1 MKRNI
6 LIVALVAAI
15 AIIGAGA
22 WQYVKKQG
30 QGTDGTGGVQIGGP
44 FSLTD
49 HNGKAVTEKDYAG
62 KYLLVFFGYTFC
74 PDVCPTAM
82 QTISEA
88 MDLLGEDGR
97 KVQPLFI
104 SIDPE
109 RDTPAVL
116 KEFVSNFH
124 PSIIGLTGTP
134 EQIAAVAK
142 AYRVYYARART
153 EGEEEDDQ
161 YYLMNHSAVVY
172 LIDPDGKFI
181 AHFAHTDPPE
191 QIAAKIRKVIG

>member
-6 LIVALVAAI
+6 LIVALIAAI
-15 AIIGAGA
+15 AVIGAGT
-22 WQYVKKQG
+22 WQYVKTQG
-30 QGTDGTGGVQIGGP
+30 QGAGSGGVQIGGP

-82 QTISEA
+82 QTVTET
-88 MDLLGEDGR
+88 MDILDEDGR

-116 KEFVSNFH
+116 KEFVANFH

-142 AYRVYYARART
+142 AYRVYYARAKT
-153 EGEEEDDQ
+153 EDGGDDDE
-161 YYLMNHSAVVY
+161 YYLMNHSAVLY
-172 LIDPDGKFI
+172 LIGPDGKFI
-181 AHFAHTDPPE
+181 AHFAHTDSPE
-191 QIAAKIRKVIG
+191 KIAAKIREVTG

>member
-6 LIVALVAAI
+6 LIVGLMAAI
-15 AIIGAGA
+15 VVIGAVA
-22 WQYVKKQG
+22 WQYVKTQG
-30 QGTDGTGGVQIGGP
+30 QGRDGTGGVQIGGP
-44 FSLTD
+44 FRLTD

-82 QTISEA
+82 QTVTEA
-88 MDLLGEDGR
+88 MDILGDDGQ

-142 AYRVYYARART
+142 AYRVYYARAKP
-153 EGEEEDDQ
+153 ENGSNDDE
-161 YYLMNHSAVVY
+161 YYLMNHSAVLY
-172 LIDPDGKFI
+172 LIGPDGKLT
-181 AHFAHTDPPE
+181 AHFAHTDSPE
-191 QIAAKIRKVIG
+191 KIAAKIREVIE